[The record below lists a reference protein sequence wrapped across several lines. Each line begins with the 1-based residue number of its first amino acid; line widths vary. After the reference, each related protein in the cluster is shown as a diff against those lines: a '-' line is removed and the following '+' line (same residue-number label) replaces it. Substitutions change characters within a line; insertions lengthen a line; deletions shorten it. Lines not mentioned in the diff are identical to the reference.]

1 MSTRGASVAGSGLLT
16 QSFLCTFLGSEFCK
30 PPRPVLQPF
39 RATTAR
45 QFPSA
50 GVTSS
55 LMRSAFVLIS
65 LMFLSVAT
73 YAQTPAKFCDLLRN
87 PEKYR
92 DQRVEVR
99 ATFRYG
105 FEWQQL
111 YCLDCLDK
119 GRAWLWLPDE
129 MDDESTRTFK
139 KMPKGAGM
147 VNLTVVG
154 VLHFGGSYGHRNG
167 YRYELI
173 AQEIRDVAVIRKGT
187 KGPAT
192 ESKLEQLWACGG
204 TNPK

>member
-1 MSTRGASVAGSGLLT
+1 MDVRARGRGAARRLEQSGLDGSGAGNSTVGIHLLT
-16 QSFLCTFLGSEFCK
+16 TVR
-30 PPRPVLQPF
+30 PRSVGW
-39 RATTAR
+39 
-45 QFPSA
+45 SM
-50 GVTSS
+50 
-55 LMRSAFVLIS
+55 MRSTSALIS
-65 LMFLSVAT
+65 LMSLSAAVH
-73 YAQTPAKFCDLLRN
+73 AQTPVKFCDLLRN

-92 DQRVEVR
+92 DQQVKVR